1 MFFQNRNKLLFY
13 YSRYNYDFLTE
24 ETEIQKNDLEYFKHK
39 TSVFD
44 FAIKNIFYWK
54 LTNKISANFGY
65 SSVVHNFLPGN
76 YVLKLISENKT
87 ILDTNFSLLS
97 QNSIENNA
105 FAETKISPTRFIEL
119 KLGINIS
126 NFIFDEKILFYPHS
140 RLLAVVK
147 FNSTTSL
154 KMSYGQMVQAVHL
167 LTSNTPII
175 PYDIWITASDD
186 LLPATSSQFSAG
198 LHKSLKKNIWEF
210 SFEAYYKNMQNLIAF
225 KEGETFLSITKNW
238 QNKILS
244 DGIGK
249 TYGIEIL
256 IRKKQGKT
264 TGWLSYSYSR
274 SYRYFP
280 DLNNNEIFPFKYDR
294 PHYFNFLIIEKV
306 SKNTSFSANWKF
318 ASGQPITLPIGIY
331 NSFYDNNS
339 NFWTEQ
345 NFIVFSKINQYR
357 MRAYHR
363 LDIAANFSKKVKR
376 GIRTWTISVY
386 NVYNRQ
392 NPYFYYTKQV
402 NGQWH
407 LYQQSLFPIIPS
419 ISYSLKF

>member
-1 MFFQNRNKLLFY
+1 
-13 YSRYNYDFLTE
+13 
-24 ETEIQKNDLEYFKHK
+24 
-39 TSVFD
+39 
-44 FAIKNIFYWK
+44 
-54 LTNKISANFGY
+54 
-65 SSVVHNFLPGN
+65 
-76 YVLKLISENKT
+76 
-87 ILDTNFSLLS
+87 
-97 QNSIENNA
+97 
-105 FAETKISPTRFIEL
+105 
-119 KLGINIS
+119 
-126 NFIFDEKILFYPHS
+126 
-140 RLLAVVK
+140 
-147 FNSTTSL
+147 
-154 KMSYGQMVQAVHL
+154 
-167 LTSNTPII
+167 
-175 PYDIWITASDD
+175 
-186 LLPATSSQFSAG
+186 
-198 LHKSLKKNIWEF
+198 
-210 SFEAYYKNMQNLIAF
+210 
-225 KEGETFLSITKNW
+225 
-238 QNKILS
+238 
-244 DGIGK
+244 
-249 TYGIEIL
+249 L

-407 LYQQSLFPIIPS
+407 LNQQSLFPIIPS